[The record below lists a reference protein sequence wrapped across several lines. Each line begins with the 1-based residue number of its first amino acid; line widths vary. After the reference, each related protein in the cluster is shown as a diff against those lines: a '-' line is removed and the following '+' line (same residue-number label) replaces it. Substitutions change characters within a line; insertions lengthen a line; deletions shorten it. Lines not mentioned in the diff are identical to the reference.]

1 MTSWSIDAA
10 SVHAIINRTAARAED
25 FSDASRDLRN
35 AVEAA
40 QAAGRSAVVGD
51 ALIAAYQEYAGLLIA
66 NAADYAETACA
77 SVRDAVGAYQDADLQ
92 MAADAQAGMA
102 STR

>member
-25 FSDASRDLRN
+25 FSEASRDLRN

-40 QAAGRSAVVGD
+40 QAASRSAVVGD
-51 ALIAAYQEYAGLLIA
+51 EIGRAH
-66 NAADYAETACA
+66 
-77 SVRDAVGAYQDADLQ
+77 V
-92 MAADAQAGMA
+92 
-102 STR
+102 

>member
-25 FSDASRDLRN
+25 FSEASRDLRN

-40 QAAGRSAVVGD
+40 QAASRSAVVGD
-51 ALIAAYQEYAGLLIA
+51 ALLAAYQDYAGLLIA
-66 NAADYAETACA
+66 NAAEHAETACS
-77 SVRDAVGAYQDADLQ
+77 SVREAVGAYQDADLQ
-92 MAADAQAGMA
+92 MAAAAQAGLA
-102 STR
+102 AT